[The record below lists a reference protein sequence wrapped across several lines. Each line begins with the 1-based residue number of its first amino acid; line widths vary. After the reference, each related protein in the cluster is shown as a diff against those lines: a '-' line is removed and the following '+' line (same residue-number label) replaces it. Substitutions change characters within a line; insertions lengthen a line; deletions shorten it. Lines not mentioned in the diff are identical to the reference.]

1 MRNFDVPQQFEAV
14 KKAAVAAVQH
24 VFPVEG
30 KLRTLK
36 LEKVWVDDSQDS
48 EDFASQA
55 KAKAKDATWGASVY
69 ADLSLIEKATGR
81 VIDRSPKVR
90 LFTLPKPTDRF
101 SYIVSGNEYQVSNQ
115 LRLKPGV
122 YTLRKQNGELKTQ
135 INLARGKNFDLAF
148 KESSGV
154 FSIQKIGGGSSNI
167 PLYPILTHLGVSP
180 ILIAQTW
187 GGALEAANQKADP
200 KSVQRAVTA
209 FGIKKDG
216 LKEYFSKTEISPE
229 TTKAVLGTG
238 FEKVDGP
245 LLLAASKHLLDVHLG
260 KKDPVD
266 RDSLAFKELHG
277 VEDFIQER
285 LEKNKLTLAFKVKR
299 SIDNLKREKIS
310 QIVNP
315 GAFNSVVE
323 SFFTQDDKSSTPEQ
337 TNPLEMISGAYKA
350 TIMGS
355 GGITSRHAV
364 TPEMRNVHS
373 SHYGLLDPVH
383 TPESDKVGANLT
395 MPVGA
400 IKDGKTLKMVV
411 LDKAGKA
418 AVLSATQAFDKY
430 IALPDQKGPKVKAI
444 YRGDVVEIAREKAD
458 YFTPQP
464 ASLFSIS
471 SNLIPFLASNQGN
484 RSTMASKQME
494 QAIGLKYREAPHVQ
508 VALGQNS
515 SMEQELGKK
524 VAQMAPEDGVV
535 KDITKDFMTISTASG
550 DKKINLYN
558 NFSLNRKS
566 FLHHDPVVKKGDSVK
581 KGQLLAESN
590 FTKGGTL
597 ALGTNLRTA
606 YLPYKG
612 YNFEDGIV
620 ISDSAAE
627 KLTSEHIYKKTYES
641 DDNSLLNLTAFRSFY
656 PNALTPQALQK
667 LDADGVIKKGS
678 KVVSGDAVVAVL
690 KKRAANSN
698 LRLMSKALS
707 ERPKDDSIYWN
718 QEDSGTVIDVQRSG
732 KKISVFIKTEERAKI
747 GDKLSG
753 RMGNKGIVTKILA
766 DSETPHSADG
776 KPVDILLNPHGV
788 ISRINIGQIY
798 ESAAGK
804 AALKMGE
811 PHRVR
816 NFSGENYL
824 ETTKDFI
831 SKHGVDDK
839 EELFDPETGQS
850 LGQVHVGNPHIIK
863 LYKQSTANY
872 SARQGGPGN
881 AYDVNM
887 QPVKSGGEDGAKA
900 LDVLTFYSMLAH
912 GARANLHEMSTVKS
926 NQNDEYWKALK
937 SGQQLPPPKTPF
949 AYEKF
954 IAYLNAAGINTT
966 KEGTSVALSPL
977 TDKQVLERS
986 SGAVKKPLLYRAKD
1000 MAAIPGGFFD
1010 PVKFGGM
1017 KGEKW
1022 GHLELAE
1029 PVVNP
1034 VFEGAVKKLT
1044 GLGDK
1049 LDGVTSGKIHV
1060 DEDGKLNSERVG
1072 LTGGA
1077 GVERLLKKIDVNE
1090 QLKTLTAKAL
1100 VAKADKLDDLNKRIR
1115 YLTSLKELGLKPHEA
1130 YIRRH
1135 MPVIPPVYRP
1145 VYQLPSGD
1153 VQTADANLLYQN
1165 TAVINR
1171 MMQLPVMD
1179 LLADEDKA
1187 AIRADLHESMKG
1199 VSGVSDIN
1207 LKGRTRDGFIGQI
1220 KGGAGGQPKDGFFIS
1235 KLLSKKQ
1242 DYVGRGT
1249 IIPEPSLGVDQM
1261 AMPEQMAWSLFEPFL
1276 IRELAKFGKTPLKA
1290 KEEIK
1295 QKSDLA
1301 KKALDIVMKERH
1313 VLLNRAPSLHKFSIM
1328 AFKPTITQ
1336 GKAVKIPPLVT
1347 AGFTADFDGDQQ
1359 IGSVFA
1365 NLSKDTQRTISEKLG
1380 ISFLE
1385 ERNMTARFGV
1395 TLPSLNGG
1403 DVFIFNLEDFPR
1415 AELIRSK
1422 NGANGK
1428 IDFHAAIPGTKVLSY
1443 DERTQNVEWKEVS
1456 HWSKHYD
1463 REVEI
1468 VNLRSGRQIITDD
1481 DPRAVYGIAK
1491 GSLECARFTPKE
1503 ALENK
1508 VLVPRS
1514 KSVESVFSATADWD
1528 IGTLTKADGA
1538 ELAQTITSSDI
1549 SHKKSLPAFFLAA
1562 PKEYRQGLFEILGS
1576 SISGQNLRL
1585 VQEVQQLGESLGIK
1599 NRITAVEGT
1608 SHWALSSISRPH
1620 EDLIPIP
1627 KDLAEH
1633 LAALCG
1639 TQEYR
1644 ETLTTALGVG
1654 FMERQLAKEVMAA
1667 SPAERVL
1674 EHKDA
1679 RQWLALIENDAITW
1693 DPVESVEV
1701 TGIRET
1707 GYDLTVPGYETF
1719 MNVDGVVLSNTM
1731 SVHVPISDEANT
1743 EAQKMLPS
1751 RNLFQPGSGRLMMVP
1766 TQESQIGLF
1775 YLSKTPE
1782 GRARINRILP
1792 DKYKITSVLTKQ
1804 LTIDTLQRMAKEL
1817 PSADFGKVL
1826 AEFKAEGDKHAFEKG
1841 FTLGLKD
1848 IVVSTAERDIIGR
1861 KLSALTAKA
1870 KTQADLS
1877 RINTEGV
1884 RLINGLLDKHL
1895 AGKENPLYDMV
1906 SSGARG
1912 NKSQLRQILA
1922 APLFVENSKGIIPKV
1937 MTRSYAEGLDV
1948 GDYWT
1953 SMYGARRGI
1962 MDRSIQT
1969 SLPGAFSKD
1978 ILATTLDN
1986 VISAVDCGTKEGIIH
2001 KVDDPDC
2008 LDRLLSG
2015 DQGGCPHNTL
2025 VTSTVVSLLKKKGL
2039 QNLKLRSPLRCRQP
2053 KGTCARCYGLDEH
2066 GQLPEVGEN
2075 IGAKAGQSMSEPLV
2089 QMVMNSKHTGGVA
2102 GSGVSVGGYQ
2112 RINQLLQLPKT
2123 LVSADPLSPL
2133 SGRVTKIQPGIAGG
2147 FDVWIETTK
2156 VHVPQGNKLVVALGT
2171 NVKRG
2176 DHLSDGVIRPQDLVK
2191 YRGMAAA
2198 QDYITSELKNAY
2210 KAQGQ
2215 TLHRKTFE
2223 TVVRSLGNSTQV
2235 LNNPKDT
2242 GHLPGDVISYTV
2254 AEAHNADLTH
2264 LRPVEE
2270 AEGYK
2275 LSAGVSRFAKGH
2287 ELTATDVKV
2296 LKGLGI
2302 KEVAVEKDAIVHA
2315 PFLKGMGLVPL
2326 LKKNFM
2332 AALGYRHIEKN
2343 LVEGA
2348 SQGWKSDT
2356 SDYHPVPAYAQGISF
2371 GKGKEG
2377 KY

>member
-1 MRNFDVPQQFEAV
+1 
-14 KKAAVAAVQH
+14 
-24 VFPVEG
+24 
-30 KLRTLK
+30 
-36 LEKVWVDDSQDS
+36 
-48 EDFASQA
+48 
-55 KAKAKDATWGASVY
+55 
-69 ADLSLIEKATGR
+69 
-81 VIDRSPKVR
+81 
-90 LFTLPKPTDRF
+90 
-101 SYIVSGNEYQVSNQ
+101 
-115 LRLKPGV
+115 
-122 YTLRKQNGELKTQ
+122 
-135 INLARGKNFDLAF
+135 
-148 KESSGV
+148 
-154 FSIQKIGGGSSNI
+154 
-167 PLYPILTHLGVSP
+167 
-180 ILIAQTW
+180 
-187 GGALEAANQKADP
+187 
-200 KSVQRAVTA
+200 
-209 FGIKKDG
+209 
-216 LKEYFSKTEISPE
+216 
-229 TTKAVLGTG
+229 
-238 FEKVDGP
+238 
-245 LLLAASKHLLDVHLG
+245 
-260 KKDPVD
+260 
-266 RDSLAFKELHG
+266 
-277 VEDFIQER
+277 
-285 LEKNKLTLAFKVKR
+285 
-299 SIDNLKREKIS
+299 
-310 QIVNP
+310 
-315 GAFNSVVE
+315 
-323 SFFTQDDKSSTPEQ
+323 
-337 TNPLEMISGAYKA
+337 
-350 TIMGS
+350 
-355 GGITSRHAV
+355 
-364 TPEMRNVHS
+364 
-373 SHYGLLDPVH
+373 
-383 TPESDKVGANLT
+383 
-395 MPVGA
+395 
-400 IKDGKTLKMVV
+400 
-411 LDKAGKA
+411 
-418 AVLSATQAFDKY
+418 
-430 IALPDQKGPKVKAI
+430 
-444 YRGDVVEIAREKAD
+444 
-458 YFTPQP
+458 
-464 ASLFSIS
+464 
-471 SNLIPFLASNQGN
+471 
-484 RSTMASKQME
+484 
-494 QAIGLKYREAPHVQ
+494 
-508 VALGQNS
+508 
-515 SMEQELGKK
+515 
-524 VAQMAPEDGVV
+524 
-535 KDITKDFMTISTASG
+535 
-550 DKKINLYN
+550 
-558 NFSLNRKS
+558 
-566 FLHHDPVVKKGDSVK
+566 
-581 KGQLLAESN
+581 
-590 FTKGGTL
+590 
-597 ALGTNLRTA
+597 
-606 YLPYKG
+606 
-612 YNFEDGIV
+612 
-620 ISDSAAE
+620 
-627 KLTSEHIYKKTYES
+627 
-641 DDNSLLNLTAFRSFY
+641 
-656 PNALTPQALQK
+656 
-667 LDADGVIKKGS
+667 
-678 KVVSGDAVVAVL
+678 
-690 KKRAANSN
+690 
-698 LRLMSKALS
+698 
-707 ERPKDDSIYWN
+707 
-718 QEDSGTVIDVQRSG
+718 
-732 KKISVFIKTEERAKI
+732 
-747 GDKLSG
+747 
-753 RMGNKGIVTKILA
+753 
-766 DSETPHSADG
+766 
-776 KPVDILLNPHGV
+776 
-788 ISRINIGQIY
+788 
-798 ESAAGK
+798 
-804 AALKMGE
+804 
-811 PHRVR
+811 
-816 NFSGENYL
+816 
-824 ETTKDFI
+824 
-831 SKHGVDDK
+831 
-839 EELFDPETGQS
+839 
-850 LGQVHVGNPHIIK
+850 
-863 LYKQSTANY
+863 
-872 SARQGGPGN
+872 
-881 AYDVNM
+881 
-887 QPVKSGGEDGAKA
+887 
-900 LDVLTFYSMLAH
+900 
-912 GARANLHEMSTVKS
+912 
-926 NQNDEYWKALK
+926 
-937 SGQQLPPPKTPF
+937 
-949 AYEKF
+949 
-954 IAYLNAAGINTT
+954 
-966 KEGTSVALSPL
+966 
-977 TDKQVLERS
+977 
-986 SGAVKKPLLYRAKD
+986 
-1000 MAAIPGGFFD
+1000 
-1010 PVKFGGM
+1010 
-1017 KGEKW
+1017 
-1022 GHLELAE
+1022 
-1029 PVVNP
+1029 
-1034 VFEGAVKKLT
+1034 
-1044 GLGDK
+1044 
-1049 LDGVTSGKIHV
+1049 
-1060 DEDGKLNSERVG
+1060 
-1072 LTGGA
+1072 
-1077 GVERLLKKIDVNE
+1077 
-1090 QLKTLTAKAL
+1090 
-1100 VAKADKLDDLNKRIR
+1100 
-1115 YLTSLKELGLKPHEA
+1115 
-1130 YIRRH
+1130 
-1135 MPVIPPVYRP
+1135 
-1145 VYQLPSGD
+1145 
-1153 VQTADANLLYQN
+1153 
-1165 TAVINR
+1165 
-1171 MMQLPVMD
+1171 
-1179 LLADEDKA
+1179 
-1187 AIRADLHESMKG
+1187 
-1199 VSGVSDIN
+1199 
-1207 LKGRTRDGFIGQI
+1207 
-1220 KGGAGGQPKDGFFIS
+1220 
-1235 KLLSKKQ
+1235 
-1242 DYVGRGT
+1242 
-1249 IIPEPSLGVDQM
+1249 
-1261 AMPEQMAWSLFEPFL
+1261 
-1276 IRELAKFGKTPLKA
+1276 
-1290 KEEIK
+1290 
-1295 QKSDLA
+1295 
-1301 KKALDIVMKERH
+1301 MKERH

-1428 IDFHAAIPGTKVLSY
+1428 IDFHAALPGTKVLSY

-1456 HWSKHYD
+1456 NWSKHYD

-1503 ALENK
+1503 ALEKN
-1508 VLVPRS
+1508 VFVPRS
-1514 KSVESVFSATADWD
+1514 ISLENLGGDLSHYQTDNGNNKQSRLPIKDTLALDGSFGYVIGAIAGDGWCSSNKDVCLAGISDAVVSKFELCLAPIFKSDTPSRYTNISNASYGKSEKHTFTSKDLCQLLLPLVGKGANGKHLPPFFMSACRDFREGLFAGLMDT
-1528 IGTLTKADGA
+1528 DGSISISNGKEKPQLMA
-1538 ELAQTITSSDI
+1538 NFQSNSLRLAQETQ
-1549 SHKKSLPAFFLAA
+1549 LLAM
-1562 PKEYRQGLFEILGS
+1562 
-1576 SISGQNLRL
+1576 
-1585 VQEVQQLGESLGIK
+1585 SLGIRG
-1599 NRITAVEGT
+1599 RITGSKT
-1608 SHWALSSISRPH
+1608 PKGKPCWMLSFSNLDI
-1620 EDLIPIP
+1620 
-1627 KDLAEH
+1627 K
-1633 LAALCG
+1633 CWG
-1639 TQEYR
+1639 
-1644 ETLTTALGVG
+1644 GVG
-1654 FMERQLAKEVMAA
+1654 MAHPEKLRKLAQVCPDSESPVAA
-1667 SPAERVL
+1667 KNDVVPISASLADHLREIIGAPRDASNEHKALYSAIYKSGASGSMSRISAKNLLGYISAERVL

-1679 RQWLALIENDAITW
+1679 RQWLALIENNAITW

-1792 DKYKITSVLTKQ
+1792 DKYKISSVLTKQ
-1804 LTIDTLQRMAKEL
+1804 LTVDTLQRMAKEL

-1848 IVVSTAERDIIGR
+1848 IVVSTAERDVIGR
-1861 KLSALTAKA
+1861 KLTALTAKA

-2015 DQGGCPHNTL
+2015 DQGGCPHNTV

-2102 GSGVSVGGYQ
+2102 GTGASVGGYQ

-2176 DHLSDGVIRPQDLVK
+2176 DHLSDGVIRPQDIVK

-2235 LNNPKDT
+2235 LNNPRDT

-2287 ELTATDVKV
+2287 ELTAMDVKV